1 MNVNTVHPQFN
12 YIQSPSV
19 NPNTKP
25 DKEKEVQ
32 ESIGDND
39 ENEVLETNVLPEDGQ
54 ESSEEQKGV
63 IRNLLEG
70 HFKGVADVRLRIN
83 YFEELSAIENSQLKS
98 VVTENIDNV
107 SSPITETI
115 NGLFGDD
122 GQELVIQ
129 TEYDYDTVKALEEAF
144 LQKVSIAKE
153 DFLASEEPSITLL
166 EDELNNAFQSLI
178 QSLIQ
183 SLEDLNTTV
192 QIPTDPEEL
201 IISELQIQTEPENP
215 VEQTVQ
221 PETTGTEATG
231 TDILTDTDNQP
242 ELIVTENTEDQEP
255 VEPQYDFQAFIESL
269 TSSFGT
275 ALGTLMDD
283 LRQSSVLP
291 ELSEP
296 EGNGR
301 AYDKFLQIYN
311 QMQDISST
319 DESLAE
325 STYLDVEA

>member
-1 MNVNTVHPQFN
+1 MNVNKVHPQFN

-32 ESIGDND
+32 EPIGDND

-54 ESSEEQKGV
+54 ESSEKQKGV

-83 YFEELSAIENSQLKS
+83 HFEELSAIENSQLKS
-98 VVTENIDNV
+98 FVTENIDNV

-115 NGLFGDD
+115 NGFFGDD
-122 GQELVIQ
+122 GQELTIQ
-129 TEYDYDTVKALEEAF
+129 AEYDAAKEPEQLF
-144 LQKVSIAKE
+144 LQEVNSAKE
-153 DFLASEEPSITLL
+153 AFLASENPSITLL
-166 EDELNNAFQSLI
+166 EDDLNNAF

-201 IISELQIQTEPENP
+201 IDSSLQTQTESENP
-215 VEQTVQ
+215 VEQSTQ
-221 PETTGTEATG
+221 PEATG
-231 TDILTDTDNQP
+231 TDIPIDTDNQP

-255 VEPQYDFQAFIESL
+255 VEPQYDFQAFVENL
-269 TSSFGT
+269 TSSFET

-311 QMQDISST
+311 QMQGISST

>member
-1 MNVNTVHPQFN
+1 MNVNQIHPQFN
-12 YIQSPSV
+12 YIQSPGV

-32 ESIGDND
+32 ESTGDND
-39 ENEVLETNVLPEDGQ
+39 ENEVLETNVLPEDGLD
-54 ESSEEQKGV
+54 SSEKQKGI

-83 YFEELSAIENSQLKS
+83 HFEELSAIENSQLKS
-98 VVTENIDNV
+98 FVTENIDNI

-115 NGLFGDD
+115 NGFFGDD
-122 GQELVIQ
+122 GQELTIQ
-129 TEYDYDTVKALEEAF
+129 AEYDPAKELEQLF
-144 LQKVSIAKE
+144 LQEVNRAKE
-153 DFLASEEPSITLL
+153 AFLASEEPSITLL

-178 QSLIQ
+178 QA
-183 SLEDLNTTV
+183 LEDLNTTV
-192 QIPTDPEEL
+192 QIPTDPED
-201 IISELQIQTEPENP
+201 EP
-215 VEQTVQ
+215 
-221 PETTGTEATG
+221 
-231 TDILTDTDNQP
+231 
-242 ELIVTENTEDQEP
+242 IVTENTEDQEP

-269 TSSFGT
+269 TSSFET
-275 ALGTLMDD
+275 ALGTLMDG
-283 LRQSSVLP
+283 LSQSSVLP

-319 DESLAE
+319 DENSAE
-325 STYLDVEA
+325 STYLDVEV

>member
-12 YIQSPSV
+12 YIQSPGV

-32 ESIGDND
+32 ESTGDND
-39 ENEVLETNVLPEDGQ
+39 ENEVLETNVLPEDGLD
-54 ESSEEQKGV
+54 SSEKQKGI

-83 YFEELSAIENSQLKS
+83 HFEELSAIENSQLKS
-98 VVTENIDNV
+98 FVTENIDNI

-115 NGLFGDD
+115 NGFFGDD
-122 GQELVIQ
+122 GQELTIQ
-129 TEYDYDTVKALEEAF
+129 AEYDAAKELEQLF
-144 LQKVSIAKE
+144 LQEVNSAKE
-153 DFLASEEPSITLL
+153 AFLASEEPSITLL

-178 QSLIQ
+178 QA
-183 SLEDLNTTV
+183 LEDLNTTV

-201 IISELQIQTEPENP
+201 IDSTLQIQTESENT
-215 VEQTVQ
+215 VGQTVQ
-221 PETTGTEATG
+221 PEATG
-231 TDILTDTDNQP
+231 TDIFTGTESEP
-242 ELIVTENTEDQEP
+242 IVTENTEDQEP

-269 TSSFGT
+269 TSSFET
-275 ALGTLMDD
+275 ALDTLMNE

-311 QMQDISST
+311 QMQGISST
-319 DESLAE
+319 DENSAE

>member
-1 MNVNTVHPQFN
+1 MNVNKVHPQFN

-32 ESIGDND
+32 ESTGDND
-39 ENEVLETNVLPEDGQ
+39 ENEVLETNVLPEDGLD
-54 ESSEEQKGV
+54 SSEKQKGI

-83 YFEELSAIENSQLKS
+83 HFEELSAIENSQLKS
-98 VVTENIDNV
+98 FVTENIDNI

-115 NGLFGDD
+115 NGFFGDD
-122 GQELVIQ
+122 GQELTIQ
-129 TEYDYDTVKALEEAF
+129 AEYDAAKELEQLF
-144 LQKVSIAKE
+144 LQEVNNAKE
-153 DFLASEEPSITLL
+153 AFLASEEPSITLL

-178 QSLIQ
+178 QA
-183 SLEDLNTTV
+183 LEDLNTTV
-192 QIPTDPEEL
+192 QIPTNPEEL
-201 IISELQIQTEPENP
+201 IESELQTQTESENTIG
-215 VEQTVQ
+215 QTVQ
-221 PETTGTEATG
+221 PEATG
-231 TDILTDTDNQP
+231 TDIFTGTEP
-242 ELIVTENTEDQEP
+242 EPIVTENTEDQEP

-269 TSSFGT
+269 TSSFET
-275 ALGTLMDD
+275 ALDTLMNE

-311 QMQDISST
+311 QMQGISST
-319 DESLAE
+319 DENSAE

>member
-1 MNVNTVHPQFN
+1 MNVNKVHPQFN

-32 ESIGDND
+32 ESAGDYD
-39 ENEVLETNVLPEDGQ
+39 EHEVLETNVLPEDGQ
-54 ESSEEQKGV
+54 DSSEKQEGV

-83 YFEELSAIENSQLKS
+83 HFEELSAIENSQLKS
-98 VVTENIDNV
+98 FVTENIDNV

-122 GQELVIQ
+122 GQELTIQ

-144 LQKVSIAKE
+144 LQKVSSAKE
-153 DFLASEEPSITLL
+153 DFLASENPSITLL
-166 EDELNNAFQSLI
+166 EDDLNNAF

-201 IISELQIQTEPENP
+201 IDSSLQTQTESENP
-215 VEQTVQ
+215 VEQSTQ
-221 PETTGTEATG
+221 PEATG
-231 TDILTDTDNQP
+231 TDIPIDTDNQP
-242 ELIVTENTEDQEP
+242 EPIVTENTEDQEP
-255 VEPQYDFQAFIESL
+255 VEPQYDFQAFVENL
-269 TSSFGT
+269 TSSFET
-275 ALGTLMDD
+275 ALDTLMNE

-311 QMQDISST
+311 QMQGISST

>member
-1 MNVNTVHPQFN
+1 MNVNKVHPQFN

-32 ESIGDND
+32 ESTGDND
-39 ENEVLETNVLPEDGQ
+39 ENEVLETNVLPEDGLD
-54 ESSEEQKGV
+54 SSEKQKGI

-83 YFEELSAIENSQLKS
+83 HFEELSAIENSQLKS
-98 VVTENIDNV
+98 FVTENIDNI

-115 NGLFGDD
+115 NGFFGDD
-122 GQELVIQ
+122 GQELTIQ
-129 TEYDYDTVKALEEAF
+129 AEYDAAKELEQLF
-144 LQKVSIAKE
+144 LQEVNNAKE
-153 DFLASEEPSITLL
+153 AFLASENPSITLL

-178 QSLIQ
+178 QA
-183 SLEDLNTTV
+183 LEDLNTTV
-192 QIPTDPEEL
+192 QIPTNPEEL
-201 IISELQIQTEPENP
+201 IESELQTQTESENTIG
-215 VEQTVQ
+215 QTVQ
-221 PETTGTEATG
+221 PEATG
-231 TDILTDTDNQP
+231 TDIFTGTEP
-242 ELIVTENTEDQEP
+242 EPIVTENTEDQEP

-269 TSSFGT
+269 TSSFET
-275 ALGTLMDD
+275 ALDTLMNE

-311 QMQDISST
+311 QMQGISST
-319 DESLAE
+319 DENSAE

>member
-1 MNVNTVHPQFN
+1 MNVNKVHPQFN

-32 ESIGDND
+32 EPIGDND

-83 YFEELSAIENSQLKS
+83 HSEELSAIENSQLKS
-98 VVTENIDNV
+98 FVTENIGNV

-115 NGLFGDD
+115 NGFFGDD
-122 GQELVIQ
+122 GQELTIQ
-129 TEYDYDTVKALEEAF
+129 AEYDAVKELEQLF
-144 LQKVSIAKE
+144 LQEVNSAKE
-153 DFLASEEPSITLL
+153 AFLASEEPSITLL
-166 EDELNNAFQSLI
+166 EDELNNAF

-201 IISELQIQTEPENP
+201 IISELQIQTEPENS

-269 TSSFGT
+269 TSSFET
-275 ALGTLMDD
+275 ALGTLMND
-283 LRQSSVLP
+283 LSQSSVLP

>member
-1 MNVNTVHPQFN
+1 MNVNKVHPQFN
-12 YIQSPSV
+12 YIQPPSV

-83 YFEELSAIENSQLKS
+83 HFEELSAIENSQLKS
-98 VVTENIDNV
+98 FVTENIGNV

-115 NGLFGDD
+115 NGFFGDD
-122 GQELVIQ
+122 GQELTIQ
-129 TEYDYDTVKALEEAF
+129 AEYDAAKELEQLF
-144 LQKVSIAKE
+144 LQEVNSAKE
-153 DFLASEEPSITLL
+153 AFLASEEPSITLL
-166 EDELNNAFQSLI
+166 EDELNNAF

-201 IISELQIQTEPENP
+201 IISELQIQTEPENS

-269 TSSFGT
+269 TSSFET
-275 ALGTLMDD
+275 ALGTLMND
-283 LRQSSVLP
+283 LSQSSVLP

>member
-1 MNVNTVHPQFN
+1 MNVNQIHPQFN
-12 YIQSPSV
+12 YIQSPGV

-32 ESIGDND
+32 ESTGDND
-39 ENEVLETNVLPEDGQ
+39 ENEVLETNVLPEDGLD
-54 ESSEEQKGV
+54 SSEKQKGI

-83 YFEELSAIENSQLKS
+83 HFEELSAIENSQLKS
-98 VVTENIDNV
+98 FVTENIDNI

-115 NGLFGDD
+115 NGFFGDD
-122 GQELVIQ
+122 GQELTIQ
-129 TEYDYDTVKALEEAF
+129 AEYDPAKELEQLF
-144 LQKVSIAKE
+144 LQEVNRAKE
-153 DFLASEEPSITLL
+153 AFLASEEPSITLL

-178 QSLIQ
+178 QA
-183 SLEDLNTTV
+183 LEDLNTTV
-192 QIPTDPEEL
+192 QIPTDPEGL
-201 IISELQIQTEPENP
+201 IESELQTQTESENTIG
-215 VEQTVQ
+215 QTVQ
-221 PETTGTEATG
+221 PEATG
-231 TDILTDTDNQP
+231 TDISTDTDNQP
-242 ELIVTENTEDQEP
+242 EPIVTENTEDQEP

-269 TSSFGT
+269 TSSFET
-275 ALGTLMDD
+275 ALDTLMDG
-283 LRQSSVLP
+283 LSQSSVLP

-319 DESLAE
+319 DENSAE
-325 STYLDVEA
+325 STYLDVEV

>member
-12 YIQSPSV
+12 HIQSPSV

-39 ENEVLETNVLPEDGQ
+39 ENEVLETNVLPEDGLD
-54 ESSEEQKGV
+54 SSEKQKGI

-83 YFEELSAIENSQLKS
+83 HFEELSAIENSQLKS
-98 VVTENIDNV
+98 FVTENIDNV

-115 NGLFGDD
+115 NGFFGDD
-122 GQELVIQ
+122 GQELTIQ
-129 TEYDYDTVKALEEAF
+129 AEYDAARELEQLF
-144 LQKVSIAKE
+144 LQEVNSAKE
-153 DFLASEEPSITLL
+153 AFLASENPSITLL

-178 QSLIQ
+178 QA
-183 SLEDLNTTV
+183 LEDLNTTV

-201 IISELQIQTEPENP
+201 IVSELQTQTESENP
-215 VEQTVQ
+215 VEQTIQ
-221 PETTGTEATG
+221 SETTGT
-231 TDILTDTDNQP
+231 DIPIDTDNQP
-242 ELIVTENTEDQEP
+242 EMIVTENAEDQEP
-255 VEPQYDFQAFIESL
+255 IEPQYDFQAFIESL
-269 TSSFGT
+269 TSSFET
-275 ALGTLMDD
+275 ALGTLMDG
-283 LRQSSVLP
+283 LSQSSVLP
-291 ELSEP
+291 ELSDP

-319 DESLAE
+319 DDSLAE